1 MDPQALGVYTPRVH
15 TSALVFL
22 RVPILK
28 DVGRG
33 GSEGSSDPPP
43 PTPHPFFFF
52 LGGGGGGRGSFFIKR
67 DINVTRIIL
76 LLFRNETLKDAPP
89 FQNPTYGPGITAS
102 LTWPWMITVFPKL
115 LDQVIAKWSMAVFT
129 YSSSTH
135 LIKSP
140 HRASSAQTNS

>member
-1 MDPQALGVYTPRVH
+1 MDPQALGVYTPRVR

-43 PTPHPFFFF
+43 PTPTPFFF
-52 LGGGGGGRGSFFIKR
+52 LGGGGQGSFFIKR

-76 LLFRNETLKDAPP
+76 LLFRNETLKDDPP
-89 FQNPTYGPGITAS
+89 FQNPTYGPEITAS

-115 LDQVIAKWSMAVFT
+115 LDQVIAKLSMAVFT
-129 YSSSTH
+129 CSSSTH

-140 HRASSAQTNS
+140 HRASSAQTHS